1 MTHEPA
7 GFATRAIHHAYDP
20 AAHHGALVPPTYSTA
35 TFVFPS
41 AENGADCF
49 AGRADGYI
57 YTRIGNPTLHLLEQ
71 RLASLEQAE
80 AAVAFGSGMGAITS
94 TLWTLLSAGDEIL
107 VDTAMYGCTFSFL
120 HHGMAR
126 YGVKV
131 THVDMRDLAQ
141 VRAALSAGTRVVYI
155 ESPVNPTMK
164 LVDIEAVAG
173 LAHAAGALLVID
185 NTYASPYLQRP
196 LTLGA
201 DVVVHSAT
209 KYLGGHGDLTAGVV
223 ATSSALAQRIRL
235 LGLKDMTGAV
245 LSPQDASG
253 LMRGLK
259 TLHLRMERH
268 CDNAEQIAHVLA
280 AAPGVDV
287 VHYPGLAG
295 FPQHP
300 LAKRQMSRFGG
311 IVAFELKTGLEG
323 GRRFM
328 NALRLISRAV
338 SLGDAE
344 TLAQHPASMTHS
356 TYTAQERA
364 QYGISDGLIRISA
377 GLEDMPDIASDLQ
390 AALLAA
396 AA

>member
-1 MTHEPA
+1 MTQRAP

-20 AAHHGALVPPTYSTA
+20 SAHLGALVPPTYSTA

-94 TLWTLLSAGDEIL
+94 TLWTLLAAGDEVL

-131 THVDMRDLAQ
+131 RHVDMRDVAQ
-141 VRAALSAGTRVVYI
+141 VQAALSRGTRVVYI

-164 LVDIEAVAG
+164 LVHIAAIAE

-185 NTYASPYLQRP
+185 NTYCSPYLQRP

-223 ATSSALAQRIRL
+223 ATSAELAHRIRL

-245 LSPQDASG
+245 LSPQDASS

-268 CDNAEQIAHVLA
+268 CDNAEHIAQLLA
-280 AAPGVDV
+280 ADPLVEV
-287 VHYPGLAG
+287 VHYPGLET
-295 FPQHP
+295 FPQYA

-328 NALRLISRAV
+328 NALQLISRAV

-356 TYTAQERA
+356 TYTAEERA
-364 QYGISDGLIRISA
+364 TYGISDGLIRISA
-377 GLEDMPDIASDLQ
+377 GLEDIADIAADLRL
-390 AALLAA
+390 ALAA
-396 AA
+396 CAD